1 MGRILSPA
9 GDTTRRQEHTLS
21 DKDFKYICQF
31 VYDAT
36 GIVLDERKREM
47 VYRRLMRRTRETR
60 LASFKDYLN
69 YLNGNDEELPNFINA
84 ITTNLTSFFR
94 ENHHFEFMRNVFIPD
109 LLAGHQQK
117 RLRIWS
123 AGCSTGEEAYSIA
136 ITLKEAMGNQLN
148 SWDAKILATDL
159 DSDVVATGKA
169 GVYKAERIEGLDKPM
184 IKRWFKRHP
193 QNGIVKTADE
203 LAELITFKQLN
214 LLELWPMKG
223 PFDII
228 FCRNVVIYFDKP
240 TQQTLFQNYYDM
252 LKPGG
257 YLIIGH
263 SEGLGEM
270 QARFTAIGKTVFQ
283 KPLHSQP
290 NKQAGV

>member
-9 GDTTRRQEHTLS
+9 GDNSRRQEHTLS
-21 DKDFKYICQF
+21 DKDFRYICQF

-47 VYRRLMRRTRETR
+47 VYRRLMRRTRDTR
-60 LASFKDYLN
+60 LGSFKEYLN
-69 YLNGNDEELPNFINA
+69 FLDSNEEELPNFINA

-94 ENHHFEFMRNVFIPD
+94 ENHHFEFMKNEFVPA
-109 LLAGHQQK
+109 LLKSKQPQ

-136 ITLKEAMGNQLN
+136 ITLKESMDKHLN
-148 SWDAKILATDL
+148 SWDTKILATDL

-169 GVYKAERIEGLDKPM
+169 GIYKADRIEGLDKNRV
-184 IKRWFKRHP
+184 KRWFKKHP
-193 QNGIVKTADE
+193 QNGLVKTANE
-203 LAELITFKQLN
+203 LGELITFKQLN
-214 LLELWPMKG
+214 LLEPWPMKG

-240 TQQTLFQNYYDM
+240 TQQNLFQHYHDL

-263 SEGLGEM
+263 SEGLGEI
-270 QARFTAIGKTVFQ
+270 QTKFTPMGKTIFQ
-283 KPLHSQP
+283 KTQ
-290 NKQAGV
+290 QDGV

>member
-1 MGRILSPA
+1 MGRILSRA
-9 GDTTRRQEHTLS
+9 GDQSRRDEHTLS
-21 DKDFKYICQF
+21 DKDFRYICKF

-60 LASFKDYLN
+60 LPSFKEYLN
-69 YLNGNDEELPNFINA
+69 FLNSNPEESPKFINA

-94 ENHHFEFMRNVFIPD
+94 ENHHFEFLKSTVLPE
-109 LLAGHQQK
+109 LLAQSQQR

-123 AGCSTGEEAYSIA
+123 AGCSTGEEPYSIA
-136 ITLKEAMGNQLN
+136 ITLKEAMGNRLN

-169 GVYKAERIEGLDKPM
+169 GIYKAERIDGLDTKM
-184 IKRWFKRHP
+184 IKRWFKKNP
-193 QNGIVKTADE
+193 QNGRVKTATE
-203 LAELITFKQLN
+203 LGELITFKQLN
-214 LLELWPMKG
+214 LLEPWPMKG

-240 TQQTLFQNYYDM
+240 TQQSLFQHYYDM

-270 QARFTAIGKTVFQ
+270 QEKFTAMGKTIFQ
-283 KPLHSQP
+283 KIDPLSGSLS
-290 NKQAGV
+290 NDS

>member
-9 GDTTRRQEHTLS
+9 EDNSRRKEHTLS
-21 DKDFKYICQF
+21 DKDFRYICKF

-60 LASFKDYLN
+60 LGSFKEYLN
-69 YLNGNDEELPNFINA
+69 FLDNNEQELPNFINA

-94 ENHHFEFMRNVFIPD
+94 ENHHFEFIKNTFIPA
-109 LLAGHQQK
+109 LLESNQQH

-136 ITLKEAMGNQLN
+136 ITLKEAMGNRLN

-169 GVYKAERIEGLDKPM
+169 GIYKADRIEDLDKSM
-184 IKRWFKRHP
+184 MKRWFKKHP
-193 QNGIVKTADE
+193 QNGLVKTADE
-203 LAELITFKQLN
+203 LGELITFKQLN
-214 LLELWPMKG
+214 LLEPWPMKG

-240 TQQTLFQNYYDM
+240 TQQTLFQHYYDM
-252 LKPGG
+252 LRPGG

-263 SEGLGEM
+263 SEGLGDM
-270 QARFTAIGKTVFQ
+270 QVKFTAIGKTIFL
-283 KPLHSQP
+283 KDP
-290 NKQAGV
+290 QAGV